1 MNNSPSVIWRYHKAL
16 HKYLGLH
23 GKIVVWTK
31 VYVAPV
37 GFEHEAPYIAA
48 IVEFENKKRM
58 SVQVVDCDEYGLKY
72 GQKVVGVI
80 RRIGKAAPDGLILY
94 GVKVKPIK

>member
-1 MNNSPSVIWRYHKAL
+1 MTNNPATVWRHHKEL
-16 HKYLGLH
+16 HKFLGQR

-94 GVKVKPIK
+94 GVKVKPV